1 MGAKAQSSRNKS
13 MNRVLLI
20 DDDEQLGPPLAMYF
34 KRFDLV
40 DRKSTRLN
48 SSHW

>member
-1 MGAKAQSSRNKS
+1 

-34 KRFDLV
+34 RRFDLV
-40 DRKSTRLN
+40 LEQVFTP
-48 SSHW
+48 